1 MIRIDLVTRIAAPVE
16 RCFDLARSIDL
27 HMASTDRTGEQAIA
41 GITSGLIGL
50 EQEVTWSGRHFGVL
64 ITHTSQITE
73 YDRPRYFQDCMVR
86 GSFRSFFHDHLFE
99 RQRWVNSDEG
109 RDALRCA
116 VRSLGIIG
124 REAGS

>member
-50 EQEVTWSGRHFGVL
+50 EQEVT
-64 ITHTSQITE
+64 
-73 YDRPRYFQDCMVR
+73 
-86 GSFRSFFHDHLFE
+86 
-99 RQRWVNSDEG
+99 
-109 RDALRCA
+109 
-116 VRSLGIIG
+116 
-124 REAGS
+124 